1 MVFVLFIIENS
12 TRINNKRK
20 IYKLNMTHIKR
31 INEMLSSDSTCIHR
45 EPNEN
50 WEQFEMKMKKIYE
63 KAVDMLEFGM
73 SIDDVKKIMKDC
85 NIKLASYSNEINGM
99 MHFYTA
105 DGNRDSEGIFVTF
118 DDNDGVVMVAPPYRD
133 KKFTY

>member
-1 MVFVLFIIENS
+1 
-12 TRINNKRK
+12 
-20 IYKLNMTHIKR
+20 
-31 INEMLSSDSTCIHR
+31 
-45 EPNEN
+45 
-50 WEQFEMKMKKIYE
+50 MKKIYE